1 MSIKEVLQEKTWE
14 KFLLKQPHTPF
25 LQSWA
30 WGEFQEKLGLSSYR
44 FGLYSESSL
53 AGVCL
58 ALVGRR
64 KLGSFV
70 YVPHGPVLEK
80 FNKKEVR
87 TVLNYLKDFAKREG
101 VDYLRI
107 EPKWEANEDTE
118 NFLTET
124 GFRKAQAATG
134 QGGGR
139 TLLLDL
145 HPFEKDLFAKMRKS
159 TRQRIR
165 QGREVGVEVKRSR
178 DPGMIAEFY
187 RLMVLTSHRQ
197 GFTPHSLHYLQ
208 TQFEVLASRGMIEL
222 YLAEYQGDI
231 LAAGIIIT
239 YGDTATHVHGG
250 SVKSKIPAS
259 HFLRW
264 KVIKRARKVGVDF
277 YDSRGIA
284 STDDSRHPWYGYTHF
299 KKGFGGYPVDYVGT
313 WDCPLS
319 PRYLAVS
326 AVEQVRKLIRRY

>member
-1 MSIKEVLQEKTWE
+1 MEIKRILEEKTWE

-44 FGLYSESSL
+44 FGLYKKSSL

-87 TVLNYLKDFAKREG
+87 TVLNYLKDFAKQEG

-134 QGGGR
+134 QGGKR

-145 HPFEKDLFAKMRKS
+145 DLDEENLLAGMRKN
-159 TRQRIR
+159 TRYLVRKAS
-165 QGREVGVEVKRSR
+165 EVGLEISR
-178 DPGMIAEFY
+178 TFDPEMMNEFH
-187 RLMVLTSHRQ
+187 RLMEVTRRRQ
-197 GFTPHSLHYLQ
+197 GFAPQSRWYLQ
-208 TQFEVLASRGMIEL
+208 AQFETLAPRRMTEL
-222 YLAEYQGDI
+222 SLVKYKGDI
-231 LAAGIIIT
+231 LAATIAIS
-239 YGDTATHVHGG
+239 YGDTVSYIHGA
-250 SVKSKIPAS
+250 SVRSEVSAS
-259 HFLRW
+259 YFLLW
-264 KVIKRARKVGVDF
+264 ENIKEAKEDEYRYFDFWGV
-277 YDSRGIA
+277 A
-284 STDDSRHPWYGYTHF
+284 ETDDHRHPWYGLSLF
-299 KKGFGGYPVDYVGT
+299 KRGFGGYSVDSLGV

-326 AVEQVRKLIRRY
+326 AVEQVRKLLRYA